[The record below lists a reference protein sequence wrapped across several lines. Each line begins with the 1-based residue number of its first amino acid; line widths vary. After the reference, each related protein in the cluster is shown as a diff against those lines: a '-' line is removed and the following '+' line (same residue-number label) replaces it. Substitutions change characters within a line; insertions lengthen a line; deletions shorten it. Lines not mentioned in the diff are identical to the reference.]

1 MQLFGFE
8 IKRADQAEKEQLQ
21 AIVPATH
28 EDGATEVSS
37 NAAGAFGGT
46 YGTYVD
52 IEGRAKDEADLVTK
66 YREMALQ
73 PECDFAIEDIINDAI
88 IMDENAYPVELVL
101 DEVELPNRVKKI
113 VREEFDKLL
122 YILDFGNKGYEIF
135 RRWYVDGRLY
145 YQVVI
150 DEKNIRDGIKELRY
164 VDPRKIK
171 KVRKQNKRKDP
182 KTGATLFLPADEF
195 YYYNP
200 KGMVSQDKGIK
211 IAKDSICHVTSG
223 LIDPMNKLTLG
234 HLHKAIKPLNQLR
247 MLEDATVIYRLSR
260 APERR
265 IFYIDVGNLPKA
277 KAEQYL
283 RDMMVKHKNKLVY
296 DANTGEVRDD
306 RRHMTMLEDF
316 WLPRREGGRG
326 TEITTLPGGQN
337 LGELDDVMYFQK
349 KLYKALNVPISRLE
363 AEVNFN
369 IGRSTEISRDELK
382 FQKFINRI
390 RNKFAV
396 LFDNLLET
404 QLVLRGVMSK
414 AEWESVRNSL
424 TYNFV
429 NDNHFEELKE
439 GEIMA
444 ERLRILGEVDPLV
457 GKYFSLAWVRK
468 NVLRMTEEDI
478 DVMQREID
486 MESDENEDEDIDIPQ
501 SQPQEEEI
509 FPEFKPDK
517 ELTEEEK
524 RLVESMTKFYDSF
537 SSQEDIDNGSS

>member
-1 MQLFGFE
+1 MELFGFE
-8 IKRADQAEKEQLQ
+8 IKRADQREKDQLQ
-21 AIVPATH
+21 AIVPQTH
-28 EDGATEVSS
+28 EDGATEVSTNS
-37 NAAGAFGGT
+37 AGVFGGT

-73 PECDFAIEDIINDAI
+73 PECDFAIEDIINDSI
-88 IMDENAYPVELVL
+88 IMDDNVYPVELVL
-101 DEVELPNRVKKI
+101 DETDLPNRVKKLI
-113 VREEFDKLL
+113 REEFDRLL
-122 YILDFGNKGYEIF
+122 YTLDFGNKGYEIF

-145 YQVVI
+145 YQIVI

-164 VDPRKIK
+164 IDPRKIK
-171 KVRKQNKRKDP
+171 KIRKQNKKKDP
-182 KTGATLFLPADEF
+182 KTGATLYTGVEEF
-195 YYYNP
+195 YFYNP
-200 KGMVSQDKGIK
+200 KGMVSQDKGVR

-223 LIDPMNKLTLG
+223 VIDPMNKLSLG
-234 HLHKAIKPLNQLR
+234 YLHKAIKPLNQLR

-337 LGELDDVMYFQK
+337 LGELDDVLYFQK

-396 LFDNLLET
+396 LFDNLLEV
-404 QLVLRGVMSK
+404 QLVLRGIMTK
-414 AEWESVRNSL
+414 AEWEQVRNDI

-457 GKYFSLAWVRK
+457 GKYFSLSWVRK
-468 NVLRMTEEDI
+468 NVLRMTEEEI
-478 DVMQREID
+478 DNMQREIEL
-486 MESDENEDEDIDIPQ
+486 ESDDNNEEIPELEPQ
-501 SQPQEEEI
+501 QEEEI
-509 FPEFKPDK
+509 FPEYKPEKD
-517 ELTEEEK
+517 LTEEEK

-537 SSQEDIDNGSS
+537 SSQEDLDNGSS

>member
-1 MQLFGFE
+1 MELFGFE
-8 IKRADQAEKEQLQ
+8 IKRADQKEREQLQ
-21 AIVPATH
+21 AIVPQTH
-28 EDGATEVSS
+28 EDGATEVAS

-88 IMDENAYPVELVL
+88 IMDDNAYPVELVL
-101 DEVELPNRVKKI
+101 DEVDLPNRLKKLI
-113 VREEFDKLL
+113 REEFDRIL
-122 YILDFGNKGYEIF
+122 YTLDFGNKGYEIF

-145 YQVVI
+145 YQIVI
-150 DEKNIRDGIKELRY
+150 DEKQIRDGIKELRY
-164 VDPRKIK
+164 IDPRKIK
-171 KVRKQNKRKDP
+171 KIRKQNKKKDQ
-182 KTGATLFLPADEF
+182 KSGATLYTNTEEF

-200 KGMVSQDKGIK
+200 KGMVNQDKGVK

-337 LGELDDVMYFQK
+337 LGELDDVLYFQK
-349 KLYKALNVPISRLE
+349 KLYKSLNVPVSRLE

-382 FQKFINRI
+382 FQKFLNRI
-390 RNKFAV
+390 RNKFSV

-404 QLVLRGVMSK
+404 QLVLRGIMTK
-414 AEWESVRNSL
+414 AEWEQIRNSI
-424 TYNFV
+424 TYNYV

-457 GKYFSLAWVRK
+457 GKYFSMTWVRK
-468 NVLRMTEEDI
+468 NVLRMSEEEI
-478 DVMQREID
+478 DQMQREID
-486 MESDENEDEDIDIPQ
+486 IEAEENPEEDLLAQE
-501 SQPQEEEI
+501 PQEEEV
-509 FPEFKPDK
+509 FPEFKPQKD
-517 ELTEEEK
+517 LTEEEK

-537 SSQEDIDNGSS
+537 SAQEELDDGSS

>member
-1 MQLFGFE
+1 MELFGFE
-8 IKRADQAEKEQLQ
+8 IKRADQKEREQLQ
-21 AIVPATH
+21 AIVPQTH
-28 EDGATEVSS
+28 EDGATEVST
-37 NAAGAFGGT
+37 NAAGVFGGT

-52 IEGRAKDEADLVTK
+52 IEGKAKDEADLVTK

-73 PECDFAIEDIINDAI
+73 PECDFAVEDIINDAI
-88 IMDENAYPVELVL
+88 IMDENVYPVELVL
-101 DEVELPNRVKKI
+101 DETDLPNRVKKL
-113 VREEFDKLL
+113 VREEFDRIL
-122 YILDFGNKGYEIF
+122 YTLDFGNKGYEIF

-145 YQVVI
+145 YQIVI

-164 VDPRKIK
+164 IDPRKIK
-171 KVRKQNKRKDP
+171 KIRKHNKKKDP
-182 KTGATLFLPADEF
+182 KTGATLYTGVDEF
-195 YYYNP
+195 YFYNP
-200 KGMVSQDKGIK
+200 KGMASQDKGVR
-211 IAKDSICHVTSG
+211 IAKDSVCHVTSG
-223 LIDPMNKLTLG
+223 VIDPMNKLSLG
-234 HLHKAIKPLNQLR
+234 YLHKAIKPMNQLR

-337 LGELDDVMYFQK
+337 LGEMDDVLYFQK

-396 LFDNLLET
+396 LFDNLLEV
-404 QLVLRGVMSK
+404 QLVLRGIMTK
-414 AEWESVRNSL
+414 AEWEQIRNNI

-457 GKYFSLAWVRK
+457 GKYFSLSWVRK
-468 NVLRMTEEDI
+468 NVLRMTEEEI
-478 DVMQREID
+478 DTMQREID
-486 MESDENEDEDIDIPQ
+486 LESEENPEEDIPIEE
-501 SQPQEEEI
+501 PQEEEV
-509 FPEFKPDK
+509 FPEYKPEK

-537 SSQEDIDNGSS
+537 SSQEDKDNGSS

>member
-1 MQLFGFE
+1 MELFGFE
-8 IKRADQAEKEQLQ
+8 IKRADQREKDQLQ
-21 AIVPATH
+21 AIVPQTH
-28 EDGATEVSS
+28 EDGATEVSTNS
-37 NAAGAFGGT
+37 AGAFGGT

-88 IMDENAYPVELVL
+88 IMDDNAYPVELVL
-101 DEVELPNRVKKI
+101 DEADLPNRVKKLI
-113 VREEFDKLL
+113 REEFDRIL
-122 YILDFGNKGYEIF
+122 YTLDFGNKGYEIF

-145 YQVVI
+145 YQIVI
-150 DEKNIRDGIKELRY
+150 DEKSVRDGIKELRY
-164 VDPRKIK
+164 IDPRKIK
-171 KVRKQNKRKDP
+171 KIRKQNKKKDP
-182 KTGATLFLPADEF
+182 KSGATLYTNVEEF

-200 KGMVSQDKGIK
+200 KGMVNQDKGVR

-234 HLHKAIKPLNQLR
+234 HLHKAIKPMNQLR

-337 LGELDDVMYFQK
+337 LGELDDVLYFQK
-349 KLYKALNVPISRLE
+349 KLYKALNVPVSRLE

-396 LFDNLLET
+396 LFDNLLEV
-404 QLVLRGVMSK
+404 QLVLRGIMTK
-414 AEWESVRNSL
+414 AEWEQARNSI

-439 GEIMA
+439 SEIMA

-468 NVLRMTEEDI
+468 NVLRMTEEEI

-486 MESDENEDEDIDIPQ
+486 MESDEND
-501 SQPQEEEI
+501 EEEI
-509 FPEFKPDK
+509 DLTPSEPQQEEVFPEFKPEK

>member
-1 MQLFGFE
+1 MELFGFE
-8 IKRADQAEKEQLQ
+8 IKRSDQKEKDQLQ
-21 AIVPATH
+21 AIVPQTH

-37 NAAGAFGGT
+37 NAAGVYGGT

-88 IMDENAYPVELVL
+88 IMDDNVYPVELVL
-101 DEVELPNRVKKI
+101 DETDLPNRVKKLI
-113 VREEFDKLL
+113 REEFDRIL
-122 YILDFGNKGYEIF
+122 YTLDFGNKGYEIF

-145 YQVVI
+145 YQIVI

-164 VDPRKIK
+164 IDPRKIK
-171 KVRKQNKRKDP
+171 KIRKQNKKKDS
-182 KTGATLFLPADEF
+182 KSGATLYTNVEEF

-200 KGMVSQDKGIK
+200 KGMVNQDKGVK
-211 IAKDSICHVTSG
+211 IAKDSVCHVTSG
-223 LIDPMNKLTLG
+223 LIDPMNKLSLG

-337 LGELDDVMYFQK
+337 LGELDDVLYFQK
-349 KLYKALNVPISRLE
+349 KLYKALNVPVSRLE

-404 QLVLRGVMSK
+404 QLVLRGIMTK
-414 AEWESVRNSL
+414 AEWEQVRNNI

-457 GKYFSLAWVRK
+457 GKYFSMTWVRK
-468 NVLRMTEEDI
+468 NVLRMTEEEI
-478 DVMQREID
+478 DQMQREID
-486 MESDENEDEDIDIPQ
+486 VEAEENPEEDLLAPE
-501 SQPQEEEI
+501 PQEEEVY
-509 FPEFKPDK
+509 PEFKPQKD
-517 ELTEEEK
+517 LTEEEK

-537 SSQEDIDNGSS
+537 STQEELDNGSS